1 MMRRMVL
8 ALTALALAQPGGKA
22 DDKAEKFPAPPR
34 GFDARRDGID
44 RGKPE
49 AVEYDVNC

>member
-1 MMRRMVL
+1 VTPRF
-8 ALTALALAQPGGKA
+8 TAAQAQPGGSKT
-22 DDKAEKFPAPPR
+22 DDREAKLPAPPR